1 MDAKGRLIPS
11 VMVKLTDN
19 TKLDDAEEQEADNE
33 DQVLLLLDT
42 TPGMSQAKMA
52 EALGWVSQYGPFKQK
67 VNRTLGTLVK
77 HRLAEKDRRGRY
89 RLTEKGK
96 QDAKKLTGVP

>member
-1 MDAKGRLIPS
+1 
-11 VMVKLTDN
+11 MVKLTDN

-33 DQVLLLLDT
+33 DQVLLVLDT

-52 EALGWVSQYGPFKQK
+52 EALGWVSKFGPDKGK
-67 VNRTLGTLVK
+67 VNRTLGKLVM

-96 QDAKKLTGVP
+96 QDASKLRGKGNT